1 MIDEARIEDQP
12 KTDHRV
18 ACRGLTTLKLLN
30 IDDSIASSIANDD
43 EPAAVRFEAMNI
55 DNCLTERH
63 PALALNVIEL
73 RVALAMCFL
82 EAREANDRL

>member
-1 MIDEARIEDQP
+1 M
-12 KTDHRV
+12 
-18 ACRGLTTLKLLN
+18 TTLKLLN
-30 IDDSIASSIANDD
+30 IDQCFEAN
-43 EPAAVRFEAMNI
+43 ESGEAAAVVFEAMNI

-73 RVALAMCFL
+73 RVAMAMCFL